1 MKTSFKKILL
11 LQITMIFFLVLNFF
25 ISNVFTP
32 YVYVVFLGI
41 MFTTAYLM
49 LGFEK
54 NDNIYRKP
62 LFKNVLIVILSY
74 FLIIYLLGLK
84 IGFVRTIY
92 NGLSNTNITRNI
104 IPFVFIVIF
113 SELLRFIFINKS
125 NKNRLMIIFS
135 CIVFI
140 LFNISYY
147 YKIYDFRESNEL
159 FQFVGIIVLGNIATN
174 IFLTILCINTGYI
187 NNIKYR
193 LLMEGYVYL
202 VPFVPDLGPYLTAV
216 LSTLVPVIC
225 ALSIYRRKKHIE
237 KASKNKK
244 RLIIPS
250 IIIGIFILIIMLN
263 SGFFKYQNMTIG
275 SNSMKPYMSKG
286 DVIILEKLKG
296 NEIYELKKGDIL
308 VFRYNNK
315 VIAHRIYKVYND
327 ETEIRFRTKG
337 DANEKYDDPIINKDQ
352 VVGILRYRIKY
363 IGLPSVWVEET
374 FR

>member
-49 LGFEK
+49 LGFE
-54 NDNIYRKP
+54 
-62 LFKNVLIVILSY
+62 KNVLIVILSY